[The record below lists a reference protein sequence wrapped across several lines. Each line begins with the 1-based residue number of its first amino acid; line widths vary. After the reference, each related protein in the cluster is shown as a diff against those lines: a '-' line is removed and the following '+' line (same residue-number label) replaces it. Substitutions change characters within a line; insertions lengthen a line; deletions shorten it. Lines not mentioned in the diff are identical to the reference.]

1 MSASHPRD
9 HTVTAV
15 LGPTNTGKTTY
26 AIERMLGHKSGV
38 MGFPLRLLAREVY
51 DKVVALRGPSV
62 VGLVTGEEKIVPKNA
77 KYFICTVESMPTEI
91 GASFLAVDE
100 IQLCADPERGHVF
113 TDRLLNARGMNE
125 TLFLGALTMRDR
137 IEQIIPAARFHIRE
151 RFSVLTYAGSKKIS
165 RLPPRSAIVCFSTD
179 QVYAI
184 AELIRRQKGGAAVVM
199 GALSP
204 RTRNAQ
210 VKIFQDG
217 EVDYLVAT
225 DAIGMGLNLDLK
237 SVWFAGKAKFDG
249 RKHRN
254 LQAQELAQI
263 AGRAGRYKNDGSFGV
278 TADCRPLEPEVV
290 ESIEDHRFAPVGS
303 LQWRNSRLQY
313 ASPPALLASLE
324 FPAPMPGLQR
334 TREGEDVTA
343 LRMLAADPDVQMSAK
358 GKNAVRLL
366 WDVCQIPDFRKTMIS
381 EHADLLRRLYGYL
394 TTGQKVIP
402 TDWMAQQIIRIDK
415 TDGDIDVLSKR
426 LAYIRTWTYT
436 ANRSDWLDDAKHWR
450 ERTRAVEDR
459 LSDALHA
466 RLTQRF
472 VDRRTSVLM
481 QRLKQKEELVASVDK
496 NGDVTVEGE
505 HVGRIEGLRFQ
516 PDKGAEG
523 VHATTLRA
531 ASTAPV
537 MAELTQRVEKLYAGN
552 DGDIDFTEQGGI
564 VWDSVVIGRLTK
576 GADTLSPVAKLFAD
590 ELLEATSVE
599 RAERRLQQ
607 WIDRRIKTLFE
618 PLLAIRDDEA
628 IQGIA
633 KGVVFQLVEAL
644 GVLPRGP
651 VAQDV
656 KSIEQ
661 ETRSM
666 MRKHGLR
673 FGQYTLFLPILLKP
687 APARMRIMLWGIAS
701 DLDDIPAPPPAG
713 VVTFPAPEGLPDAYF
728 QMAGY
733 RKAGDR
739 ALRLDMLERLADMT
753 RTLDARK
760 GFEATADMLS
770 ITGLTLEQFAS
781 LMDGLGYR
789 SEKAE
794 RPKVKA
800 ATVGI
805 PDAESEAKAAVED
818 AGALDEPLPVD
829 AVINA
834 RTGAAALDLA
844 PAATAHAE
852 ADTAAVEAVE
862 ADGPADVDAAPERP
876 VAAPMA
882 DDAGAEALAS
892 GTGQA
897 EGADAAEPT
906 PETEPEAVEPVQEEA
921 DEGGPRPV
929 DAVITEAMPG
939 DALDVAPAATAYAE
953 ADMAAIEAVERG
965 ATDVDQAPE
974 RPMTEGATGTV
985 TDDGAASNTAGDSG
999 GRDIAPRIDGADEP
1013 MAAMSQPSSVPK
1025 EAEGKQVD
1033 VSIPDATTG
1042 EMETFYTF
1050 RILPRGRRQ
1059 RGDQNRNQG
1068 DGNREGG
1075 NREGGERAGGNRRR
1089 QPKTEGGERPA
1100 RADGGGRPDGKRDG
1114 NRKQGGKGNPRGGKP
1129 GQTDRQPKRE
1139 YSAAP
1144 ARAAKPLDPDSPF
1157 AILQKLKDGK

>member
-1 MSASHPRD
+1 MSAPHSRD

-26 AIERMLGHKSGV
+26 AIERMLGHKTGV

-51 DKVVALRGPSV
+51 DKVVELRGPSV
-62 VGLVTGEEKIVPKNA
+62 VGLVTGEEKIVPPRA

-91 GASFLAVDE
+91 GAAFLAVDE
-100 IQLCADPERGHVF
+100 IQLCADLERGHVF
-113 TDRLLNARGMNE
+113 TDRLLNARGMHE
-125 TLFLGALTMRDR
+125 TLFLGAMTMRDR
-137 IEQIIPAARFHIRE
+137 IEQIIPTARFHIRE
-151 RFSVLTYAGSKKIS
+151 RYSILTYAGSKKIS
-165 RLPPRSAIVCFSTD
+165 RLPPRSAIVAFSTD

-210 VKIFQDG
+210 VKMFQDG

-249 RKHRN
+249 KKHRN

-290 ESIEDHRFAPVGS
+290 ENIEDHQFAPVGS
-303 LQWRNSRLQY
+303 LQWRNSRLQF

-324 FPAPMPGLQR
+324 LPAPMLGLQR
-334 TREGEDVTA
+334 TREGEDIVA

-366 WDVCQIPDFRKTMIS
+366 WDICQIPDFRKTMIS
-381 EHADLLRRLYGYL
+381 EHVDLLRRLYSFL
-394 TTGQKVIP
+394 TTGQRVIP

-450 ERTRAVEDR
+450 ERARAVEDR

-481 QRLKQKEELVASVDK
+481 QRLKQKEELVATVDK
-496 NGDVTVEGE
+496 NGDVMVEGE

-516 PDKGAEG
+516 PDKNAEG

-564 VWDSVVIGRLTK
+564 VWDNVVIGRLTK

-590 ELLEATSVE
+590 ELLEASSVE

-607 WIDRRIKTLFE
+607 WIDRRIKALFE

-628 IQGIA
+628 ITGIA

-656 KSIEQ
+656 KAIEQ

-687 APARMRIMLWGIAS
+687 APTRMRIMLWGIANS
-701 DLDDIPAPPPAG
+701 MDDIPAPPPAG
-713 VVTFPAPEGLPDAYF
+713 VVTFPAPAGLPDAYF

-789 SEKAE
+789 AEKAE

-805 PDAESEAKAAVED
+805 PDAESETKAVGVEAADTESTDETTAAQLVAKA
-818 AGALDEPLPVD
+818 
-829 AVINA
+829 
-834 RTGAAALDLA
+834 T
-844 PAATAHAE
+844 PA
-852 ADTAAVEAVE
+852 
-862 ADGPADVDAAPERP
+862 
-876 VAAPMA
+876 
-882 DDAGAEALAS
+882 
-892 GTGQA
+892 
-897 EGADAAEPT
+897 
-906 PETEPEAVEPVQEEA
+906 ETEN

-929 DAVITEAMPG
+929 DEVITEAMPG
-939 DALDVAPAATAYAE
+939 DALDDAPAATVYAE
-953 ADMAAIEAVERG
+953 ADTAAIEAVEQG

-974 RPMTEGATGTV
+974 RPMSADATGAV
-985 TDDGAASNTAGDSG
+985 TDDGGASSKAGEG
-999 GRDIAPRIDGADEP
+999 TRDDMAPRIETTDEP
-1013 MAAMSQPSSVPK
+1013 MAAMSQPASAPK
-1025 EAEGKQVD
+1025 EAEGKTLE
-1033 VSIPDATTG
+1033 VSMPDSETG

-1059 RGDQNRNQG
+1059 RGDQNR
-1068 DGNREGG
+1068 EGG
-1075 NREGGERAGGNRRR
+1075 DAAAKREGGNRRR
-1089 QPKTEGGERPA
+1089 QPKVEAGERPA
-1100 RADGGGRPDGKRDG
+1100 RSDGG
-1114 NRKQGGKGNPRGGKP
+1114 NRKPGGGKGNQRGGKP
-1129 GQTDRQPKRE
+1129 GQSDRQPKRE
-1139 YSAAP
+1139 YTAAP
-1144 ARAAKPLDPDSPF
+1144 ARAAKPMDPDSPF

>member
-1 MSASHPRD
+1 MSAPHPRD

-51 DKVVALRGPSV
+51 DKVVELRGPSV
-62 VGLVTGEEKIVPKNA
+62 VGLVTGEEKIVPPNA

-91 GASFLAVDE
+91 GAAFLAVDE
-100 IQLCADPERGHVF
+100 IQLCADLERGHVF
-113 TDRLLNARGMNE
+113 TDRLLNARGMHE

-137 IEQIIPAARFHIRE
+137 IEQIIPQARFHIRE
-151 RFSVLTYAGSKKIS
+151 RYSILTYAGSKKIS
-165 RLPPRSAIVCFSTD
+165 RLPQRSAIVCFSTD

-210 VKIFQDG
+210 VKMFQDG
-217 EVDYLVAT
+217 EVEYLVAT

-290 ESIEDHRFAPVGS
+290 ENIEDHQFPPVGS
-303 LQWRNSRLQY
+303 LQWRNSRLQF

-334 TREGEDVTA
+334 TREGEDVVA

-366 WDVCQIPDFRKTMIS
+366 WDVCQIPDFRKTMVS
-381 EHADLLRRLYGYL
+381 EHADLLRRLYGFL
-394 TTGQKVIP
+394 TTGQRVIP
-402 TDWMAQQIIRIDK
+402 TDWMAQQILRIDK
-415 TDGDIDVLSKR
+415 IDGDIDVLSKR

-481 QRLKQKEELVASVDK
+481 QRLKQKEELVATVDK
-496 NGDVTVEGE
+496 DGGVTVEGE

-564 VWDSVVIGRLTK
+564 VWDNVVIGRLTK
-576 GADTLSPVAKLFAD
+576 GADALSPVAKLFAD
-590 ELLEATSVE
+590 ELLEPTSVE

-607 WIDRRIKTLFE
+607 WIDRRVKALFE
-618 PLLAIRDDEA
+618 PVIAMRDDET
-628 IQGIA
+628 ITGIA
-633 KGVVFQLVEAL
+633 RGVIFQLVEAI

-661 ETRSM
+661 ETRSL

-673 FGQYTLFLPILLKP
+673 FGQYTLFLPAMLKP
-687 APARMRIMLWGIAS
+687 APTRMRLVLWGIANGM
-701 DLDDIPAPPPAG
+701 DEIPAPPPAG
-713 VVTFPAPEGLPDAYF
+713 VVTFPALEGLPDAYF

-789 SEKAE
+789 AEKGE

-800 ATVGI
+800 AAVNTA
-805 PDAESEAKAAVED
+805 DAKNEAKSAVEPPS
-818 AGALDEPLPVD
+818 EPTV
-829 AVINA
+829 
-834 RTGAAALDLA
+834 
-844 PAATAHAE
+844 
-852 ADTAAVEAVE
+852 
-862 ADGPADVDAAPERP
+862 
-876 VAAPMA
+876 
-882 DDAGAEALAS
+882 DDAQPTDGGEA
-892 GTGQA
+892 
-897 EGADAAEPT
+897 T
-906 PETEPEAVEPVQEEA
+906 PETVGKTP
-921 DEGGPRPV
+921 DEGMPRPV
-929 DAVITEAMPG
+929 DAVITEEMPG
-939 DALDVAPAATAYAE
+939 DALDDAPAATVYAE
-953 ADMAAIEAVERG
+953 ADIAAIEAVEHS

-974 RPMTEGATGTV
+974 RPAIEETPVAV
-985 TDDGAASNTAGDSG
+985 TDDGAASGAVAEPVPSDV
-999 GRDIAPRIDGADEP
+999 APRVEATEEP
-1013 MAAMSQPSSVPK
+1013 VAAMSQPSSAPK
-1025 EAEGKQVD
+1025 EAEGKQVE
-1033 VSIPDATTG
+1033 VSIPNVVTG
-1042 EMETFYTF
+1042 EVETFYTF

-1059 RGDQNRNQG
+1059 RGDQNRN
-1068 DGNREGG
+1068 
-1075 NREGGERAGGNRRR
+1075 EGGERSGNRESGNRRR
-1089 QPKTEGGERPA
+1089 KPKAEAGERPA
-1100 RADGGGRPDGKRDG
+1100 RPEGGGNRDA
-1114 NRKQGGKGNPRGGKP
+1114 NRKQGGKGKPRGKP
-1129 GQTDRQPKRE
+1129 GQQDRQPKRE
-1139 YSAAP
+1139 HSASP
-1144 ARAAKPLDPDSPF
+1144 PRPAKPIDPDSPF